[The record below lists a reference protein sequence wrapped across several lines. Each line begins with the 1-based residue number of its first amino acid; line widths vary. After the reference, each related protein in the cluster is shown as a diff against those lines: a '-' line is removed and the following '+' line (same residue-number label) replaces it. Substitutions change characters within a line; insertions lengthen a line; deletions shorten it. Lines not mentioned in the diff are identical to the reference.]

1 MGQGFPSLL
10 PFLKFLSQT
19 QVLRPGSP
27 KGAPQSPSETPKH
40 QRHTPPERQQAC
52 TPAPSQLAGASNFIP
67 GHKRRSPFSKPEKKV
82 MVTLSPGP
90 RDRPTPHPAANSK
103 WGPGAAHLLT
113 RRKRAARGGR
123 VPSPDCLA
131 AGERPA
137 ANPGGAPGR
146 RARAAGIPGR
156 SPPAPAPRPPHGEQQ
171 HHGSGWTQARRLR
184 GSGSGKRGPCS
195 SGLSSTGLI
204 RPLTARPLAA
214 RAAGARAPVTPEGGT
229 VGRGRGA
236 GAGRG
241 AGTREPGAGGAG
253 CG

>member
-1 MGQGFPSLL
+1 
-10 PFLKFLSQT
+10 
-19 QVLRPGSP
+19 
-27 KGAPQSPSETPKH
+27 
-40 QRHTPPERQQAC
+40 
-52 TPAPSQLAGASNFIP
+52 
-67 GHKRRSPFSKPEKKV
+67 

-146 RARAAGIPGR
+146 RARAAGTPGR

-171 HHGSGWTQARRLR
+171 HHRSGWTQARRLR

-204 RPLTARPLAA
+204 RPADSSAACSAGSWRPCSRHARGRDRGTRA
-214 RAAGARAPVTPEGGT
+214 RRGGGTWGGDAGARSRWRVL
-229 VGRGRGA
+229 RL
-236 GAGRG
+236 
-241 AGTREPGAGGAG
+241 
-253 CG
+253 

>member
-1 MGQGFPSLL
+1 
-10 PFLKFLSQT
+10 
-19 QVLRPGSP
+19 
-27 KGAPQSPSETPKH
+27 
-40 QRHTPPERQQAC
+40 
-52 TPAPSQLAGASNFIP
+52 
-67 GHKRRSPFSKPEKKV
+67 

-90 RDRPTPHPAANSK
+90 RDRPTPHPASNSK
-103 WGPGAAHLLT
+103 WGPGAAHLLA

-123 VPSPDCLA
+123 VSSPNCLA
-131 AGERPA
+131 ACERPA
-137 ANPGGAPGR
+137 ANPGGAPGQR
-146 RARAAGIPGR
+146 ERAAGTPGR
-156 SPPAPAPRPPHGEQQ
+156 SPPIPAFRPPQGEQQ
-171 HHGSGWTQARRLR
+171 HPGTEWTPARSLGSEDRALA
-184 GSGSGKRGPCS
+184 S

-204 RPLTARPLAA
+204 CTLTARPLAA